1 MIRRRQTCPRG
12 FRMDSEP
19 PDRAVPPPP
28 GDPGESSQPVF
39 ARSVAGEP
47 PGAPPPEPGRAGGS
61 LSLARSR
68 LGRFASWEAALAVAV
83 VLVFLL
89 GVESSSY
96 FLGSYN
102 LFTLCTNI
110 GDLAL
115 MALPMT
121 LIVMVGEIDLSVA
134 STLALSGEALGYLWL
149 HHWPMAAIFVVVIA
163 LGVVLGA
170 INGFLVTKVG
180 LPSLAVTIGTLTLY
194 RGLANVVLG
203 PLTVSNFPSF
213 YTNAG
218 VLNVPGI
225 PFLSWSVLFF
235 IVLAIVFGIVLHR
248 TPFGRSL
255 YAIGLNKEAA
265 LHAGIRVQRVKMMLF
280 VLSGVV
286 CSLVGMLYTF
296 ELSSAG
302 ENIGI
307 GFELKVV
314 TIVLLGGVSIFGGR
328 GTIIGV
334 ALAAFVYAGLH
345 SVLLLSS
352 SFNDNDFQVVS
363 GALLIL
369 SVLIPNLPSFVQR
382 GRELARRRA
391 ARGRAAAGE
400 APAQIP
406 PPTQGIAT

>member
-1 MIRRRQTCPRG
+1 M
-12 FRMDSEP
+12 S
-19 PDRAVPPPP
+19 
-28 GDPGESSQPVF
+28 
-39 ARSVAGEP
+39 AG
-47 PGAPPPEPGRAGGS
+47 
-61 LSLARSR
+61 
-68 LGRFASWEAALAVAV
+68 LGRVASWEAALVVALV
-83 VLVFLL
+83 VVFAL
-89 GVESSSY
+89 GVDSSSY
-96 FLGSYN
+96 FLSSYN

-121 LIVMVGEIDLSVA
+121 LIIMVGEIDLSVA
-134 STLALSGEALGYLWL
+134 STLALSGETLGYLWS
-149 HHWPMAAIFVVVIA
+149 HHWPMGLIFVVVIA

-203 PLTVSNFPSF
+203 PLTVASFPSF
-213 YTNAG
+213 YTNVG
-218 VLNVPGI
+218 VDSVPGI
-225 PFLSWSVLFF
+225 PFLSYSVAIF
-235 IVLAIVFGIVLHR
+235 IVLAIVFGVVLHR

-265 LHAGIRVQRVKMMLF
+265 LHAGIRVPRVKMLLF

-302 ENIGI
+302 ESIGI
-307 GFELKVV
+307 GFELKVI

-369 SVLIPNLPSFVQR
+369 SVLVPNLPAFAQR
-382 GRELARRRA
+382 GRALLRRRA
-391 ARGRAAAGE
+391 ARSVAADGSAQGPPSTE
-400 APAQIP
+400 GVAP
-406 PPTQGIAT
+406 

>member
-1 MIRRRQTCPRG
+1 LAPEG
-12 FRMDSEP
+12 P
-19 PDRAVPPPP
+19 PETTPSP
-28 GDPGESSQPVF
+28 
-39 ARSVAGEP
+39 AGP
-47 PGAPPPEPGRAGGS
+47 LQPPEPATIDGGAGGAGSHDRSGMSGELPNAAAGRAGAS
-61 LSLARSR
+61 SALRAR
-68 LGRFASWEAALAVAV
+68 GRFVSWEAALVVALV
-83 VLVFLL
+83 VVFAL
-89 GVESSSY
+89 GVDSSSY
-96 FLGSYN
+96 FLSSYN

-121 LIVMVGEIDLSVA
+121 LIIMVGEIDLSVA
-134 STLALSGEALGYLWL
+134 STLALSGETLGYLWS
-149 HHWPMAAIFVVVIA
+149 HHWPMGLIFVVVIA

-203 PLTVSNFPSF
+203 PLTVANFPSF
-213 YTNAG
+213 YTNVG
-218 VLNVPGI
+218 VDNVPGI
-225 PFLSWSVLFF
+225 PFLSYSVAIF
-235 IVLAIVFGIVLHR
+235 IVLAIVFGVVLHR

-302 ENIGI
+302 ESIGI
-307 GFELKVV
+307 GFELKVI

-328 GTIIGV
+328 GTIVGV

-345 SVLLLSS
+345 SVLLLSN

-369 SVLIPNLPSFVQR
+369 SVLVPNLPSFAQR
-382 GRELARRRA
+382 GRALLRRRA
-391 ARGRAAAGE
+391 ARGRSVAADGSNHS
-400 APAQIP
+400 P
-406 PPTQGIAT
+406 PSTEGIAP

>member
-1 MIRRRQTCPRG
+1 LAP
-12 FRMDSEP
+12 EP
-19 PDRAVPPPP
+19 PT
-28 GDPGESSQPVF
+28 
-39 ARSVAGEP
+39 
-47 PGAPPPEPGRAGGS
+47 PPEPGLAPQSEQATVDAGAAGAGSPAVGEGAGG
-61 LSLARSR
+61 LSGGGGAPAGGLSALTGGLRR
-68 LGRFASWEAALAVAV
+68 VASWEAALAVS
-83 VLVFLL
+83 LVIVFVL
-89 GVESSSY
+89 GVDSSSY
-96 FLGSYN
+96 FTSSYN

-121 LIVMVGEIDLSVA
+121 LIIMVGEIDLSVA
-134 STLALSGEALGYLWL
+134 STLALSGEMLGYLWM
-149 HHWPMAAIFVVVIA
+149 HHWPMGLIFVVVIA
-163 LGVVLGA
+163 MGVALGA
-170 INGFLVTKVG
+170 FNGFLVTVVG

-203 PLTVSNFPSF
+203 PLTVANFPSF
-213 YTNAG
+213 YTNVG
-218 VLNVPGI
+218 VDNVPGI
-225 PFLSWSVLFF
+225 PFLSYSVAFF
-235 IVLAIVFGIVLHR
+235 IVLAIVAGVVLHR

-302 ENIGI
+302 ESIGI
-307 GFELKVV
+307 GFELKVI

-369 SVLIPNLPSFVQR
+369 SVLVPNLPSFIQR
-382 GRELARRRA
+382 GRELMRRRA
-391 ARGRAAAGE
+391 ARGQSAVLERG
-400 APAQIP
+400 P
-406 PPTQGIAT
+406 

>member
-1 MIRRRQTCPRG
+1 LAPEDPLT
-12 FRMDSEP
+12 
-19 PDRAVPPPP
+19 PPPAEP
-28 GDPGESSQPVF
+28 DESSQPVNDW
-39 ARSVAGEP
+39 SVAGEP
-47 PGAPPPEPGRAGGS
+47 PGAPPPEAGRAGS
-61 LSLARSR
+61 LSALSARM
-68 LGRFASWEAALAVAV
+68 GRFASWEAALVVAL
-83 VLVFLL
+83 VLVFAL
-89 GVESSSY
+89 GVDSSSY
-96 FLGSYN
+96 FTSSYN

-121 LIVMVGEIDLSVA
+121 LIIMVGEIDLSVA
-134 STLALSGEALGYLWL
+134 STLALSGETLGYLWS

-213 YTNAG
+213 YTNVG
-218 VLNVPGI
+218 VQNVPGI
-225 PFLSWSVLFF
+225 PFLSYSVAFF
-235 IVLAIVFGIVLHR
+235 IVLAIVTGVVLHR

-286 CSLVGMLYTF
+286 CALVGMLYTF

-302 ENIGI
+302 ESIGI
-307 GFELKVV
+307 GFELKVI

-328 GTIIGV
+328 GTVLGV

-369 SVLIPNLPSFVQR
+369 SVLIPNLPSFAQR
-382 GRELARRRA
+382 GRELMRRRA
-391 ARGRAAAGE
+391 ARASSFAADDPGASS
-400 APAQIP
+400 Q
-406 PPTQGIAT
+406 PPTQGIVT